1 MELKQYFTHHISSA
15 KREEVEKS
23 LQAKLNDGWELVK
36 DITNLNSAGRLYD
49 PHGRKFD
56 GYVMAKY
63 QCSVRKEKSKVLKG
77 RNG

>member
-1 MELKQYFTHHISSA
+1 MELKQYFTHNISSA

-23 LQAKLNDGWELVK
+23 LQAKLDDGRELVK

-63 QCSVRKEKSKVLKG
+63 QCTVRKEKSKVLMG